1 MEKFRAIHSRID
13 TKNSD
18 HSTTYCWQKVL
29 SLIVPAMVDRQDLI
43 LLDSASINLW
53 ELDVEF
59 LLLFTLGIFGV
70 NLSYHQIEAACYA
83 ARLDNMRARLTKDGR
98 QRIKYRD
105 NKRSF

>member
-29 SLIVPAMVDRQDLI
+29 LLIVHAMVDRQDLI

-59 LLLFTLGIFGV
+59 LLLFDQCTASILFHFK
-70 NLSYHQIEAACYA
+70 SRIEQ
-83 ARLDNMRARLTKDGR
+83 L
-98 QRIKYRD
+98 
-105 NKRSF
+105 